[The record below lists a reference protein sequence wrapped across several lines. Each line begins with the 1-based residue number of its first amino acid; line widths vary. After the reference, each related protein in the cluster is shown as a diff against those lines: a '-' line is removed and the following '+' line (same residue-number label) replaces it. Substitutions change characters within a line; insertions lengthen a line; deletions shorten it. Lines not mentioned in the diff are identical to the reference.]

1 MHPQKVKDLV
11 PSFAMQMGRP
21 VEEVR
26 TVMSFYYKTIR
37 QKLSNLEAV
46 NVHLENLGKFYLKEK
61 AIDSYMEK
69 CEYIINT
76 LSNNTIKEY
85 ASKVEYQEKLNI
97 VKKAKEYILEERDR
111 RKQVINKRF
120 NNESGS

>member
-120 NNESGS
+120 NNESRS